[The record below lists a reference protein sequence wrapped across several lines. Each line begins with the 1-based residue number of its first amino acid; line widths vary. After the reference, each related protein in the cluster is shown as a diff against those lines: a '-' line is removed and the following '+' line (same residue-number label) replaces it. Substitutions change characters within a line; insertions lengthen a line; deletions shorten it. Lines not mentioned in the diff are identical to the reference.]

1 MRRFFCSFFSV
12 LLLISLCSCNN
23 NLSNSNGQNVKY
35 NHTVCTKNNIDEFLT
50 IAENMEGDGLFK
62 GINIS
67 SDNLYN
73 VTPAEISTQT
83 DYKIFKTSDS
93 CASFILID
101 GEIHLLCA
109 YFGGY
114 GFVNAVPCD
123 FDEDGITDLIVA
135 SSWGS
140 GMHRS
145 LISIFNAKTK
155 ESTILYDTSD
165 TETPDADLV
174 VMART
179 PSFSSKDPTEL
190 PIYYNVYSVEIIVM
204 DGNLA
209 DLYYLPADV
218 IGSVIC
224 ENGEVIFK
232 PTDK

>member
-73 VTPAEISTQT
+73 VTPAAVSTQT

-101 GEIHLLCA
+101 GEIHLLCS

-123 FDEDGITDLIVA
+123 FDGDGITDLIVA

-155 ESTILYDTSD
+155 ESSILYDTSD
-165 TETPDADLV
+165 TESPDADLV
-174 VMART
+174 VMAQTDNLLDAYQSSAYIDHRT
-179 PSFSSKDPTEL
+179 HAKS
-190 PIYYNVYSVEIIVM
+190 IVRHR
-204 DGNLA
+204 
-209 DLYYLPADV
+209 
-218 IGSVIC
+218 
-224 ENGEVIFK
+224 
-232 PTDK
+232 